1 MISDEYTREH
11 TKERV
16 IRKSVNIDAP
26 VAQVWWAWTTPEG
39 IATFFAPRAHI
50 VLAAGGAYEL
60 YIMTDSPEGKQG
72 SEGCEVIG
80 YEVEQ
85 RLSFTWNAPPEM
97 PTVREERTI
106 VEIHFEEIGPE
117 RTSLVLTHSD
127 WKEGEEWDRAYNFF
141 DKAWDGVLANLQRS
155 FSEGPMDWSGG

>member
-26 VAQVWWAWTTPEG
+26 VADVWRAWTTNEG
-39 IATFFAPRAHI
+39 AQTFFAPRAHI
-50 VLAAGGAYEL
+50 VLVQGGAYEL
-60 YIMTDSPEGKQG
+60 YFNPDAPEGERG

-85 RLSFTWNAPPEM
+85 RLSFNWRAPHDM
-97 PTVREERTI
+97 PGIRNDKTI
-106 VEIHFEEIGPE
+106 VEIHFEELAPD
-117 RTSLVLTHSD
+117 RTNIVLTHSD
-127 WKEGEEWDRAYNFF
+127 WKEGEEWDKAYKYF
-141 DKAWDGVLANLQRS
+141 DKEWDEVLARLQKS
-155 FSEGPMDWSGG
+155 FSDGPVDWKKG